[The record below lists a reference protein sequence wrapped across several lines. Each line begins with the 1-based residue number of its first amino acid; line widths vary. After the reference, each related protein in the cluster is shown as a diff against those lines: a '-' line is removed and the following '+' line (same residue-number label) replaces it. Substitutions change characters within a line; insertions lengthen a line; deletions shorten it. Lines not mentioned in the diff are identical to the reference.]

1 MEAVHSKIINKRRI
15 FSWTNILIGLAILS
29 LLSVAAYFY
38 WPQEKLRSNIT
49 DTTNSLLDISNLP
62 QKQTAG

>member
-1 MEAVHSKIINKRRI
+1 MDAAPSKIIKERRI
-15 FSWTNILIGLAILS
+15 FSWTNILIGLALLS

-38 WPQEKLRSNIT
+38 WPQEKALSNIT

-62 QKQTAG
+62 